1 MVQSYLRH
9 GPTQAFGIVCSSSA
23 NSLYDGKCAY
33 VPALEDILV
42 WDVKKGQMLAMWHE
56 TGHRAEVTVV
66 LRSPQQDTFAV
77 GYADGS
83 ICLWS
88 ASTNSVLTTF
98 NGHKKAVTALAF
110 DDRGTRLASGSQD
123 TDLIVWDVVGEAGL
137 FRLRGHRDQITA
149 LRFLTVPND
158 NSPSTSTAPA
168 SGLLLSAAKDTFL
181 KLWDLSTQHCL
192 QTVVAHRAE
201 IWTIDIHPQQN
212 LLFTGSSEGEL
223 KAWKF
228 DQEAFAGGLK
238 ETETG
243 EIAKMI
249 HPLATLPLSS
259 NHRVSQ
265 VTFHP
270 TSPYLAVQSH
280 DRSVEIFRIRTEEEV
295 QKKKARRRKRAKEKK
310 KEKGIEEDDEDMEGD
325 DIQLVDLFTPH
336 LVVRASG
343 KVRSFAFGPDDTGSK
358 GSLQLFVALTSNA
371 LEVYTIPP
379 PLKSKEAPPEATRLY
394 SVDLPGHRTDV
405 RSLCL
410 SSDDRLL
417 ASASNGSL
425 KIWNVKTTACLRT
438 IPCGYAICSTFLPGD
453 RQVAVGTKTG
463 EILIFDLASS
473 SLIETIQAHTSTVWS
488 LHVRA
493 DDQTL
498 VSGSAD
504 KDVKFWEFESQK
516 TASGETN
523 LRHLTLVH
531 IRTLKMSDEVL
542 AVKYSP
548 NGKLLAVSL
557 LDSTVKVFYQ
567 DTLKFFLSLYG
578 HKLPVLSMDISHDS
592 KLIVTCSADKNVK
605 IWGLDFGDC
614 HKSIFAHDESVM
626 QVAFEQDSHY
636 FWTVGKDK
644 LLKYWDGDKFENI
657 QKLDGHHSEIWALA
671 VSNRGDFVVTGS
683 HDKSIRVWE
692 KLDEPLFLEEERE
705 REIEKIYES
714 GVADAFNQE
723 NTGKDASDE
732 AGQTIEATG
741 VSKQTTET
749 LMAGERIIEALDLA
763 DSERAIFQEYED
775 AMSRLPPGAMR
786 LAPPPRNPV
795 LAAYELEPEAWV
807 LRVVERIQSTA
818 LQDALLVLPFGK
830 VVSLMSYLNIW
841 AQRDWNITLVSRVLF
856 FLLKTHHHQ
865 IVANRIMRTSLLPL
879 RKHLR
884 NALQHQKGI
893 MGYNMAALQHIRR
906 RNESDRV
913 AQFFEEELDEG
924 TVRAKIAE
932 VIVATCLCGIQ
943 IQGIVDQQL
952 QTLGPHRS
960 SNLILGLSN
969 LKDATWKS
977 YQSAGC
983 EAGRT

>member
-1 MVQSYLRH
+1 MVVSYLRH
-9 GPTQAFGIVCSSSA
+9 GPTQAFGVVCSSSA

-42 WDVKKGQMLAMWHE
+42 WDVKKGEMLAMWHE

-83 ICLWS
+83 IRLWS
-88 ASTNSVLTTF
+88 ASAGSVLTTF

-110 DDRGTRLASGSQD
+110 DERGTRLASGSQD
-123 TDLIVWDVVGEAGL
+123 TDLIVWDVLAEAGL

-149 LRFLTVPND
+149 LEFLTTAD
-158 NSPSTSTAPA
+158 NVPSTSTAPA
-168 SGLLLSAAKDTFL
+168 SGLLLSASKDTFL
-181 KLWDLSTQHCL
+181 KLWDLATQHCV
-192 QTVVAHRAE
+192 QTVVAHRSE
-201 IWTIDIHPQQN
+201 IWTMDVDAQQS
-212 LLFTGSSEGEL
+212 LVFTGSSEGEL
-223 KAWKF
+223 KAWKL
-228 DQEAFAGGLK
+228 DHEAFAEGLK

-249 HPLATLPLSS
+249 HSVATLPLSS

-270 TSPYLAVQSH
+270 TLPYLAVQSH

-310 KEKGIEEDDEDMEGD
+310 KDKGKGKGEEDDIMDEDAPE

-343 KVRSFAFGPDDTGSK
+343 KVRSFSFGPDELGSK
-358 GSLQLFVALTSNA
+358 SGMQLFVALSSNA
-371 LEVYTIPP
+371 LEVYNIPP
-379 PLKSKEAPPEATRLY
+379 PIKPKETSPEATRLY

-405 RSLCL
+405 RTLCL

-425 KIWNVKTTACLRT
+425 KIWNIKTTSCIRT

-453 RQVAVGTKTG
+453 RQIAVGTKTG
-463 EILIFDLASS
+463 EIQIFDLASS
-473 SLIETIQAHTSTVWS
+473 SLIETIQAHTGTVWS
-488 LHVRA
+488 VHVRA
-493 DDQTL
+493 DEQML

-504 KDVKFWEFESQK
+504 KDVKFWEFENHK
-516 TASGETN
+516 RASGENN

-531 IRTLKMSDEVL
+531 TRTLKMSDEVL
-542 AVKYSP
+542 AVRYSP

-626 QVAFEQDSHY
+626 QVAFEHDSHY

-671 VSNRGDFVVTGS
+671 VSNRGDFVITGS

-705 REIEKIYES
+705 REMENIYES
-714 GVADAFNQE
+714 GLAEAYNRDAVGNDTADA
-723 NTGKDASDE
+723 G
-732 AGQTIEATG
+732 GQTVEATG

-763 DSERAIFQEYED
+763 DGEMAVFQEYED
-775 AMSRLPPGAMR
+775 AMARLPPGAMR

-830 VVSLMSYLNIW
+830 VVSLMSYLNTW

-865 IVANRIMRTSLLPL
+865 IVANRIMRTALIPL

-884 NALQHQKGI
+884 SALQRQKQV

-906 RNESDRV
+906 RNDSERV
-913 AQFFEEELDEG
+913 AQFFEEEMDEEK
-924 TVRAKIAE
+924 VRARIAE
-932 VIVATCLCGIQ
+932 GKKRKRVT
-943 IQGIVDQQL
+943 L
-952 QTLGPHRS
+952 Q
-960 SNLILGLSN
+960 
-969 LKDATWKS
+969 A
-977 YQSAGC
+977 
-983 EAGRT
+983 